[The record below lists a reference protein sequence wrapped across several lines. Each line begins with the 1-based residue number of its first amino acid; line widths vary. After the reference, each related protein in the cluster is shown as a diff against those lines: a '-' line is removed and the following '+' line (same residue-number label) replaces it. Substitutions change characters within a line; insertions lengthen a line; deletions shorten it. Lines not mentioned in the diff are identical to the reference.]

1 VPRFI
6 KISFFIAAA
15 VSLILIWRSDYFK
28 VRKESS
34 SSAAQMTAAVP
45 GAQAPV
51 SEATGQ
57 RLETKCSPGP
67 DFPATSDQAAISA
80 WLATRGAALEGVHWN
95 NYFFKDENNQPMVFH
110 VVREANQNQ
119 VEVIRVKIFRDEEE
133 PVFVEAKE
141 FLDESGLN
149 QFLDKKL
156 ARAQELLHQQV
167 KTYSNA
173 QGEQWKLTTENDQ
186 LTEIALNSSQRNL
199 DCQIRE
205 AIPLCQCKPTY

>member
-1 VPRFI
+1 VLRFT
-6 KISFFIAAA
+6 KISFFIAGA
-15 VSLILIWRSDYFK
+15 VSLLLIWRSDYF
-28 VRKESS
+28 VARKESS
-34 SSAAQMTAAVP
+34 SSADQMMAATP

-51 SEATGQ
+51 SVATDQ
-57 RLETKCSPGP
+57 RSEIQCSLGP
-67 DFPATSDQAAISA
+67 DFPATADRAAISA
-80 WLATRGAALEGVHWN
+80 WLAARGAALESVHWN

-119 VEVIRVKIFRDEEE
+119 VEVMRLKIFRDEEE

-141 FLDESGLN
+141 FLDEPKLK
-149 QFLDKKL
+149 QFLDNKL
-156 ARAQELLHQQV
+156 ARAHELLHQQV

-186 LTEIALNSSQRNL
+186 LTEIALVSSQRNL

-205 AIPLCQCKPTY
+205 AIPLCQCKPSY